1 MRVQVSGLRTP
12 GFGLGILKISQGW
25 GGIGPQCD
33 CGLLLGC
40 TLRLEGL
47 TSLNFPKPH
56 GWNIQAKDYKGMFRG
71 VLWGAR
77 VVHAG
82 ALLLSQ
88 CEGA

>member
-1 MRVQVSGLRTP
+1 MAWVHNV
-12 GFGLGILKISQGW
+12 IA
-25 GGIGPQCD
+25 
-33 CGLLLGC
+33 GC
-40 TLRLEGL
+40 CLDAPLRLEGL
-47 TSLNFPKPH
+47 TSLNYPTPH